1 MSETAAQQLSR
12 VMSMVPYIGRRPG
25 VSMAELAAE
34 YSVDVTQVTADLNL
48 LMVCGLP
55 GYYPDDLIDVVLDED
70 GATVSM
76 GFQAGLERPV
86 KLTGD
91 EAVALTAALRALADL
106 PGLLDTAAVQSAL
119 QKLEKAGGGAAA
131 AVVRVAAG
139 DDAPALATVRQAVES
154 GRRLWM
160 RYYTASRD
168 AVSER
173 TVDPF
178 RLLLT
183 DGHTYLEAFCH
194 TAGAVR
200 NFRVDRIDEAT
211 MLDEPAQS
219 TLWLETTIPDRMFN
233 PDSASQSVTLLLH
246 PGSQW
251 VADYYLVTSNEPVLT
266 DSGEPTGDIVVTMPA
281 EHDEW
286 LIRLVLSLGGAAEIT
301 DRPDLA
307 AEVAARAEQTLAGYQ
322 SGYQAA
328 VGADGDRPDG
338 Q

>member
-1 MSETAAQQLSR
+1 MNETAAQRLSR
-12 VMSMVPYIGRRPG
+12 VMSMVPYIARRPG
-25 VSMAELAAE
+25 VSMTEIAAE
-34 YSVDVTQVTADLNL
+34 YGVEVEQVTADLNL

-70 GATVSM
+70 GGTVSM

-106 PGLLDTAAVQSAL
+106 PGLLDAGAVQSAL
-119 QKLEKAGGGAAA
+119 TKLERAGGGAAA
-131 AVVRVAAG
+131 AAVRVAAG
-139 DDAPALATVRQAVES
+139 EDAPALATVRTAVES

-173 TVDPF
+173 EVDPF

-183 DGHTYLEAFCH
+183 EGHTYLEAYCH

-200 NFRVDRIDEAT
+200 NFRVDRIDEARV
-211 MLDEPAQS
+211 LDEPAQS
-219 TLWLETTIPDRMFN
+219 TLWLETTVPDRMF
-233 PDSASQSVTLLLH
+233 H
-246 PGSQW
+246 PGLDSSPVTVRLASGAQW
-251 VADYYLVTSNEPVLT
+251 IAEYYLVTSSEPVLAN
-266 DSGEPTGDIVVTMPA
+266 GEPTGDIEVSIPA
-281 EHDEW
+281 TSDEW
-286 LIRLVLSLGGAAEIT
+286 LIRLVLSLGGAAVIV

-307 AEVAARAEQTLAGYQ
+307 AEVGRRAAAALAGYR
-322 SGYQAA
+322 SE
-328 VGADGDRPDG
+328 DDRIPDEETTAPG
-338 Q
+338 L

>member
-12 VMSMVPYIGRRPG
+12 VMSLVPYIARRPG
-25 VSMAELAAE
+25 VSMADIAAE
-34 YSVDVTQVTADLNL
+34 YGISVQQVTADLNL

-70 GATVSM
+70 GGTVSM
-76 GFQAGLERPV
+76 GFQAGLDRPV

-106 PGLLDTAAVQSAL
+106 PGLLDSAAVQSAL
-119 QKLEKAGGGAAA
+119 TKLERAGGGAAA
-131 AVVRVAAG
+131 AAVRVAAG
-139 DDAPALATVRQAVES
+139 DDAPAMATVREAVEA

-183 DGHTYLEAFCH
+183 DGHSYLEAFCH

-200 NFRVDRIDEAT
+200 NFRVDRIEEAVV
-211 MLDEPAQS
+211 LDEPAQAA
-219 TLWLETTIPDRMFN
+219 LWLETEVPERMFH
-233 PDSASQSVTLLLH
+233 PDSGTSPAALLLR
-246 PGSQW
+246 PAAQW
-251 VADYYLVTSNEPVLT
+251 VADYYLVTSNEPVLAG
-266 DSGEPTGDIVVTMPA
+266 GEPTGDIRVTMPA
-281 EHDEW
+281 ASDEW
-286 LIRLVLSLGGAAEIT
+286 LVRLVLSLGGAAVIE
-301 DRPDLA
+301 DRPELA
-307 AEVAARAEQTLAGYQ
+307 DEVVARAEQALAAYPDLP
-322 SGYQAA
+322 AA
-328 VGADGDRPDG
+328 RQDTEEAAA

>member
-12 VMSMVPYIGRRPG
+12 VMSMVPYIARRPG
-25 VSMAELAAE
+25 VSMAQIADE
-34 YSVDVTQVTADLNL
+34 YGVDVQQVTADLNL

-70 GATVSM
+70 GGTVSM

-106 PGLLDTAAVQSAL
+106 PGLLDAAAVQSAL
-119 QKLEKAGGGAAA
+119 KKLEKAGGGAAA

-139 DDAPALATVRQAVES
+139 DDAPALATVRQAVQA

-183 DGHTYLEAFCH
+183 DGHTYLEAYCH

-200 NFRVDRIDEAT
+200 NFRVDRIDDAR

-219 TLWLETTIPDRMFN
+219 TLWLETEIPDRMFHA
-233 PDSASQSVTLLLH
+233 DSTSRSITLLLH

-251 VADYYLVTSNEPVLT
+251 VADYYLVTSNVPVLA
-266 DSGEPTGDIVVTMPA
+266 DNGEPTGDIMVTMPA

-286 LIRLVLSLGGAAEIT
+286 LVRLVLSLGGAAEID

-307 AEVAARAEQTLAGYQ
+307 AEVVAMAEQTLAGYD
-322 SGYQAA
+322 AA
-328 VGADGDRPDG
+328 VAGTDGDQLDG
-338 Q
+338 R